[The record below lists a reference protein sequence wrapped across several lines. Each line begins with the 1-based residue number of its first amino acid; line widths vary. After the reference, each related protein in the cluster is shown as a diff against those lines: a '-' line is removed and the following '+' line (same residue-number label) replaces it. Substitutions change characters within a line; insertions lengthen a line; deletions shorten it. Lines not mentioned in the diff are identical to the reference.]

1 MIHVPEYLTQVAKAY
16 AGHRKCI
23 ESVIAGVLLSFRHP
37 IDQAAI
43 PLELGGMACGGGV
56 RAIFMG
62 ACLMLCS
69 GC

>member
-1 MIHVPEYLTQVAKAY
+1 MIHVPEYLMQVAKAY

-43 PLELGGMACGGGV
+43 PLELGGMACGGV
-56 RAIFMG
+56 RAIFMA